1 MKAILE
7 FNLPEDSYECK
18 MAHNASAMHSVL
30 WDLDQ
35 WLRSQ
40 VKHADLNKEQW
51 DCYKDCRDKL
61 YELLNEN
68 NIELS

>member
-7 FNLPEDSYECK
+7 FNLPEESSEHQTAVDAAK
-18 MAHNASAMHSVL
+18 WKGVL

-40 VKHADLNKEQW
+40 VKHGGKTELQPV
-51 DCYKDCRDKL
+51 RDQIH
-61 YELLNEN
+61 ELMAEDNLQFD
-68 NIELS
+68 